1 MPPPS
6 NQRADIEPPPQV
18 TKEATMGFIT
28 GAVRI
33 DPIDND
39 DLPTQFG
46 ALSILAHLILSLPHP
61 MHFTSSTSNA
71 ANGKPPPPPKPM
83 PTPLIYRPLVSFSNS
98 IAPMSRVYR
107 GLTPQFKTFI
117 QISIMT
123 LGGCIWAE
131 KRVGEY
137 LDVVRKIKRAERRA
151 RDS

>member
-6 NQRADIEPPPQV
+6 SQRADIEPPPQV
-18 TKEATMGFIT
+18 SKEATMGFIT
-28 GAVRI
+28 GAVR
-33 DPIDND
+33 
-39 DLPTQFG
+39 FG

-61 MHFTSSTSNA
+61 MHFTPSSGSKA
-71 ANGKPPPPPKPM
+71 ANSQPSPSPRKPP
-83 PTPLIYRPLVSFSNS
+83 LVYRPLISFSTS

-117 QISIMT
+117 QISVMT

-137 LDVVRKIKRAERRA
+137 LDHVRKVKRAERRA
-151 RDS
+151 RGE

>member
-6 NQRADIEPPPQV
+6 NQRAAIEPPPQV

-28 GAVRI
+28 GAVR
-33 DPIDND
+33 
-39 DLPTQFG
+39 FG

-61 MHFTSSTSNA
+61 MHFTPSTSSSSNA
-71 ANGKPPPPPKPM
+71 ANSKPPPPPPKPT

-137 LDVVRKIKRAERRA
+137 LDVVRKVKRAERRA